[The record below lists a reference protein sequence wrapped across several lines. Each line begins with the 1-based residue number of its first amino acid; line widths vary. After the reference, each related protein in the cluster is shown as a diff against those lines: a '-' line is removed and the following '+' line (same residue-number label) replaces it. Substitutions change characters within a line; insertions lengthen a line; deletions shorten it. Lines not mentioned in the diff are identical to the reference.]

1 MSSRMWNKRRR
12 SKVKK
17 ELEKFDELGIKD
29 KIYSIRGYQVMFDV
43 DLAEL
48 YGVEL
53 KRLNE
58 QVKRNI
64 DRFPSRYSFVLN
76 IHEFRNL
83 KSQIATSSW
92 GGKRKLP
99 RVFTEHGVSMLSSV
113 LRSDIAIEVSIQI
126 IDAFISMRKFI
137 NSNAK
142 LFNRVGLLENKQFEN
157 EQNFRKIFELIE
169 SKDITPE
176 QGIFFKGQI
185 FDAYKFVSDLFR
197 KAKRSIMIIDN
208 YVDDTVLV
216 HLTKIRKN
224 VKVKILTKSI
234 SDQFKLDINKFRKQ
248 YFLIEVEIFKK
259 SHDRFIIIDDDIV
272 YHFGAS
278 LKDLGR
284 KLFGFSKMDKDVLRL
299 MEGVLNPSN
308 SMGLKLNQA

>member
-1 MSSRMWNKRRR
+1 M
-12 SKVKK
+12 KK

-29 KIYSIRGYQVMFDV
+29 KIYSIRGYQVMFDA

-99 RVFTEHGVSMLSSV
+99 RVFAEHGVSMLSSV
-113 LRSDIAIEVSIQI
+113 LRSQAAIEVSIQI

-137 NSNAK
+137 NSNSQIFQR
-142 LFNRVGLLENKQFEN
+142 LDRVEIKQIETDNKFDKV
-157 EQNFRKIFELIE
+157 FSALE
-169 SKDITPE
+169 SKETIPK
-176 QGIFFKGQI
+176 QGIFFDGQI
-185 FDAYKFVSDLFR
+185 FDAYNFVSDLFKR
-197 KAKRSIMIIDN
+197 AKESVTIIDN
-208 YVDDTVLV
+208 YIDNSVLI
-216 HLTKIRKN
+216 HLTEVKENI
-224 VKVKILTKSI
+224 KVKILTRSI
-234 SDQFKLDINKFRKQ
+234 SQKLKQDIKKFEDQ
-248 YFLIEVEIFKK
+248 YFSLTLKVVKNY
-259 SHDRFIIIDDDIV
+259 HDRFIIIDEKEV
-272 YHFGAS
+272 YHIGAS
-278 LKDLGR
+278 LKDLG
-284 KLFGFSKMDKDVLRL
+284 KKIFAFSRMDKTA
-299 MEGVLNPSN
+299 LN
-308 SMGLKLNQA
+308 LLNQIEEIK